1 MVVDKGESEI
11 TIEIV
16 NLPDTSARRSHTGEG
31 GEVTTAATGGK
42 LLGCIAVSFC
52 LMCILQ
58 ASLNICLRLALSS
71 PPDIDCNCKNLTD
84 ERDNLR
90 RINLDIE
97 ERYKILT
104 EERDKLR
111 RVLNDSALQLNSQA
125 EEGGKL
131 ESQLNVL
138 KHYLQQGWFSFSDS
152 VYYISSTKKTWQDS
166 RNDCLQRA
174 ADLVIIGSTEE
185 QDFIKQHQ
193 KIMWIGLTDREMEG
207 MWKWVDGSPLTTSL
221 WDSGEPNS
229 AGGNEDCVV
238 MNSFKNVNSWNDERC
253 ENENFWMCEKKI
265 TL

>member
-16 NLPDTSARRSHTGEG
+16 NLPATSARRSHIGEG

-52 LMCILQ
+52 LLCILQ

-111 RVLNDSALQLNSQA
+111 IVLNDSANYS
-125 EEGGKL
+125 
-131 ESQLNVL
+131 
-138 KHYLQQGWFSFSDS
+138 QQGWMYFSGSF
-152 VYYISSTKKTWQDS
+152 YYISSITKTWQES
-166 RNDCLQRA
+166 RDDCLQRG
-174 ADLVIIGSTEE
+174 ADLMIINSKEE
-185 QDFIKQHQ
+185 Q
-193 KIMWIGLTDREMEG
+193 LL
-207 MWKWVDGSPLTTSL
+207 DG
-221 WDSGEPNS
+221 W
-229 AGGNEDCVV
+229 
-238 MNSFKNVNSWNDERC
+238 
-253 ENENFWMCEKKI
+253 
-265 TL
+265 